1 MHPAPQQASSSTV
14 AVAVATSDGANNVRI
29 GHCFMVL
36 GFQMLRR
43 FIERNTQRQIPE
55 LGGEGQD
62 GTRNVR
68 ATKSFEAKELSQFAA
83 CCEACDDLA
92 STSTSSGR
100 VDPKTGLVDC
110 SVLVSANGELLIIP
124 RELQTKDAAVR
135 KNDRTKSKSYLD
147 RTSTDF
153 GEEYQS
159 AIFMGNDLNFEGD
172 KAMNGFSTKGW
183 SIPATTLAIKQSA
196 DSMAD
201 FAHFA
206 EQLVRAKKICAAQ
219 EYQMAKKLH
228 PLIHVSEVESSRAEK
243 YQNLL
248 KESFPEHPLHLL
260 PHRVGPLSFEQG
272 SVHAT
277 LIALEHY
284 YSHVAE
290 SETTRW
296 KAVTDPSGPLTK
308 LRNGKE
314 QTEQRE
320 QKRRTAL
327 QEMLQKKKAKEDRLA
342 SNKEDAA
349 RRWNEVHDTEERVTK
364 VLEEKI
370 MDRNR
375 AKEQKRMERLKQD
388 EKKRLQDAA
397 VDGKPGTTSS
407 EIWDIVSA
415 VTANMEE
422 GSFEPMD
429 LPQMEL
435 SAPTDHSRDSADG
448 NVSDSTED
456 DISISL
462 PITSRPDLEYEHGL
476 PELRVAALEA
486 DDAVEETANTLLA
499 FLSDWDLTVRSS
511 KLAAETCLIGACN
524 VQAKCLR
531 TVIEMERQ
539 ALEERM
545 NQLDQLEAVAYYM
558 DVRADLDSYINLD
571 KTKQGGG
578 SFLGEEDDGGAAAA
592 FTILEDHGNGTFGM
606 ERTSG
611 MHESMSSSGS
621 NDEQMMTHENLDEA
635 VDIFFAKNPLLGPD
649 ADDGDDTNKARDE
662 FEESVS
668 HLCKI
673 GQNTSSSGRV
683 HRSTICYGLNAKRN
697 HEDEIP
703 TMIQFE
709 ALCRLF
715 SAVLSGCSPTGSGAS
730 LAKTLMNLSQTFFAC
745 DAGTDKKEIYVKSR
759 LINHPLWSNDELW

>member
-1 MHPAPQQASSSTV
+1 
-14 AVAVATSDGANNVRI
+14 
-29 GHCFMVL
+29 MVL

-43 FIERNTQRQIPE
+43 FIERTTQRQVPG
-55 LGGEGQD
+55 LGGEGEE
-62 GTRNVR
+62 GTRDVR

-196 DSMAD
+196 DSMGD
-201 FAHFA
+201 FVHFA
-206 EQLVRAKKICAAQ
+206 EQLVRAKKLCAAQ

-228 PLIHVSEVESSRAEK
+228 PLVHVSKIESSRAEE

-260 PHRVGPLSFEQG
+260 PHRVGPLSFEEG

-277 LIALEHY
+277 LNALEHY

-290 SETTRW
+290 SETNRW
-296 KAVTDPSGPLTK
+296 KAVTDPSGPLPK

-327 QEMLQKKKAKEDRLA
+327 QEMLQEKKAMEDRLA
-342 SNKEDAA
+342 SRKEDAA

-375 AKEQKRMERLKQD
+375 LKEQKRMERLKQD
-388 EKKRLQDAA
+388 EKKRVQDAA

-429 LPQMEL
+429 LPQMQLSL

-456 DISISL
+456 DISTTL
-462 PITSRPDLEYEHGL
+462 PITSRHDLEDAHGL
-476 PELRVAALEA
+476 PELRVAALKT
-486 DDAVEETANTLLA
+486 DDAVEEAANTLLA

-531 TVIEMERQ
+531 TIIEMERQ
-539 ALEERM
+539 SLEERM

-558 DVRADLDSYINLD
+558 DVRADLDSYIKLD

-592 FTILEDHGNGTFGM
+592 FTILEDHGNGNFGM

-621 NDEQMMTHENLDEA
+621 NDEQMTAHENLDEA

-668 HLCKI
+668 NLCKI
-673 GQNTSSSGRV
+673 GQNSSSSGRV

-715 SAVLSGCSPTGSGAS
+715 SAVLSGYSSKGSGAS
-730 LAKTLMNLSQTFFAC
+730 LAKMLMNLSQTFFVR
-745 DAGTDKKEIYVKSR
+745 DAGTDKKEIFVKSR